1 MGFELLG
8 AAEQFGAASPAL
20 VDAGGLSVGVLAG
33 EGALS
38 PGPPQHVELLPVE
51 FFTPL
56 VVGQLD
62 VRLRRSAHTST
73 VARGRSTVSHAGSVP
88 SSSRFSALASR

>member
-20 VDAGGLSVGVLAG
+20 VNAFGLGVGVLTG

-38 PGPPQHVELLPVE
+38 PGSPQHVELLRVE
-51 FFTPL
+51 SFTPL

-62 VRLRRSAHTST
+62 VRLGRSAHTST
-73 VARGRSTVSHAGSVP
+73 VARGRSAVSQAGSIP